1 MTSLFSHYA
10 SSEIGVSSL
19 GVILLNTV
27 LLLVLA
33 ICGYTDATKEKIY
46 NKVVFPA
53 MLAGMLL
60 HLIFGGRMALAWSA
74 VGLVVGFAIQ
84 FLAFA
89 LNLAKAGDV
98 KLLMAVGALKGW
110 YFCVFG
116 FLYGAVA
123 FSIIAIPTLW
133 RKGELRE
140 VGDIVK
146 GYVQVAVTTQGAPD
160 APAPVTKKKYVPWG
174 VGLCVGFFIALVLE
188 IILKRA
194 SWL

>member
-1 MTSLFSHYA
+1 MTYFFNHFS
-10 SSEIGVSSL
+10 SGEIGTSSI
-19 GVILLNTV
+19 GVWLLNAV
-27 LLLVLA
+27 LLVVLG

-53 MLAGMLL
+53 MLAGLLL
-60 HLIFGGRMALAWSA
+60 HLIFGGPTALAWSA
-74 VGLVVGFAIQ
+74 VGLVAGFAIQ

-146 GYVQVAVTTQGAPD
+146 GYVQVAVTTQNAPN

-174 VGLCVGFFIALVLE
+174 VGLCVGFFIALILE
-188 IILKRA
+188 IILGKA

>member
-1 MTSLFSHYA
+1 MAYFFSHFT
-10 SSEIGVSSL
+10 SGEIGVSTL
-19 GVILLNTV
+19 GVWLLDAV
-27 LLLVLA
+27 LLLVLG

-53 MLAGMLL
+53 MLAGLLL
-60 HLIFGGRMALAWSA
+60 HLIFGGPVALGWSA

-110 YFCVFG
+110 SFCVCG

-146 GYVQVAVTTQGAPD
+146 GYVQVAMTTQGAPN

-188 IILKRA
+188 ITLGEA
-194 SWL
+194 FWF